1 MREFHYIAYQNW
13 DDGDVTVHEN
23 LYHSIS
29 EIVDD
34 LYSLHDDGQSF
45 QFFKIDPFEI
55 EISDVTQEV
64 KDRLSEKANHEYDH
78 GLLDVENL
86 HPLIQNEFS
95 NEPVLEDA

>member
-34 LYSLHDDGQSF
+34 LYSLHDDGQFF
-45 QFFKIDPFEI
+45 QFLKII
-55 EISDVTQEV
+55 HS
-64 KDRLSEKANHEYDH
+64 K
-78 GLLDVENL
+78 
-86 HPLIQNEFS
+86 
-95 NEPVLEDA
+95 